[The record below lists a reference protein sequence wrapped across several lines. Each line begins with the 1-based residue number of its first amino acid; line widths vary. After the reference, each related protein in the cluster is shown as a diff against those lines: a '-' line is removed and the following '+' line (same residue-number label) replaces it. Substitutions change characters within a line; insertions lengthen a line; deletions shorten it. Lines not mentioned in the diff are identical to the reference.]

1 MKRLLLLG
9 ALAFTGCASND
20 KPAPAPAETPKNE
33 LKLTLTKEGSEIEA
47 KADKGTLHIR
57 NVGDVMV
64 EVCDDNQCAPLQ
76 PASTLDFP
84 VNRKAV
90 YHLASAGE
98 GDAKVE
104 VKLDSEGKDGTL
116 SVR

>member
-1 MKRLLLLG
+1 MKQLLLLG
-9 ALAFTGCASND
+9 ALALFGCASND
-20 KPAPAPAETPKNE
+20 KPAPAAAEAPKDE

-47 KADKGTLHIR
+47 TADKGTLTIR

-64 EVCDDNQCAPLQ
+64 EVCDDKLCAPLQ
-76 PASTLDFP
+76 PGSQLDFA

-98 GDAKVE
+98 GGAKVE
-104 VKLDSEGKDGTL
+104 VKLVCEGKQGSLT
-116 SVR
+116 VR